1 MQTMGSIGDAGD
13 AFTAVDVCGTSNN
26 PTDPLLTRGGREW
39 MPAWASGC
47 GKKKTQKSPRVE
59 REREVV
65 EMNMHN
71 KWTAKAPETVEVRTS
86 VSRGEKR
93 SKIYACSAEKTG

>member
-1 MQTMGSIGDAGD
+1 MQTTGSIGDAGD

-47 GKKKTQKSPRVE
+47 GKKTPQKSPRVE

-65 EMNMHN
+65 EKNMHN
-71 KWTAKAPETVEVRTS
+71 KRTVK
-86 VSRGEKR
+86 G
-93 SKIYACSAEKTG
+93 A